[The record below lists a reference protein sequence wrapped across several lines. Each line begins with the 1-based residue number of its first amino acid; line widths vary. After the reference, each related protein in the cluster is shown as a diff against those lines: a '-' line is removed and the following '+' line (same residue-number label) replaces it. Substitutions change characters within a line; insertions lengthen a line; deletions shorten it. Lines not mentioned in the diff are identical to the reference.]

1 MTGAYVEVNGKYMLF
16 DRALRYNAGI
26 IFAGT
31 EQTIGN
37 LTAQADPRN
46 AANGNLNGSS
56 RYPDLSLWSYE
67 TTPYQNTMPSLSLA
81 YNVTDSLIARAS
93 ASKSITGPTRR
104 I

>member
-1 MTGAYVEVNGKYMLF
+1 MPCATI
-16 DRALRYNAGI
+16 AGI
-26 IFAGT
+26 RFAGT

-46 AANGNLNGSS
+46 AANGNLNGS

-81 YNVTDSLIARAS
+81 YQRDRLAHRACLGFEIDHPGQPGGS
-93 ASKSITGPTRR
+93 GSRR
-104 I
+104 R